1 MRAIKKNIAWI
12 MLIMLFAVGCSSI
25 EKAESLYRQ
34 GEKQEA
40 LEMAISLLDDDSP
53 KVRLRAVKL
62 VGSIGGPQA
71 GPALHERIVETDA
84 RVLREVVR
92 NLGKVKYE
100 PAIEDL
106 ADMATESNSD
116 MLRALADAFREYGKP
131 AIDVIVSRYDSSNQS
146 GIRAAYKELLIA
158 VGPEIADSISKL
170 LKGRS
175 FFENRD
181 TFEILRQIKNPR
193 VATLMMPY
201 LADEEVAEQVVEAMR
216 NLGSNAIEATITSL
230 QKQKKSGDLLVTERL
245 IRILGLLKA
254 KQGIEMLESYSQ
266 HDSERIRNAV
276 EQSLFQIRGF

>member
-1 MRAIKKNIAWI
+1 MRAITKNIVCI

-34 GEKQEA
+34 GDKQEA
-40 LEMAISLLDDDSP
+40 LEMAISLLDDDSS

-71 GPALHERIVETDA
+71 GPALHVRIVETDE

-106 ADMATESNSD
+106 ADMATESNSN
-116 MLRALADAFREYGKP
+116 MMRALADAFREYGKP
-131 AIDVIVSRYDSSNQS
+131 AIDMIVNRYDSSNQS
-146 GIRAAYKELLIA
+146 GIRAAYKELLIS

-216 NLGSNAIEATITSL
+216 NLGSNAIEATITAL
-230 QKQKKSGDLLVTERL
+230 HKQKKSGDLLVTERL

-254 KQGIEMLESYSQ
+254 KQGIEILESYSQ

-276 EQSLFQIRGF
+276 EQSLYQIRGF

>member
-106 ADMATESNSD
+106 ADMTTESNSD
-116 MLRALADAFREYGKP
+116 MLRALADAFRGYGKP

-201 LADEEVAEQVVEAMR
+201 LADEEVASKVSHCFN
-216 NLGSNAIEATITSL
+216 NLFCNFLISKIRHHQCGNTGIFDLAQYFKCVSILKERTPLEKFTYGISNFRSDSNQQFL
-230 QKQKKSGDLLVTERL
+230 VSGTNPTL
-245 IRILGLLKA
+245 I
-254 KQGIEMLESYSQ
+254 
-266 HDSERIRNAV
+266 
-276 EQSLFQIRGF
+276 

>member
-1 MRAIKKNIAWI
+1 MILLYNNFHKLFINNHQLCKDSLMRAIRKNIAWI
-12 MLIMLFAVGCSSI
+12 MLITLFAVGCSSI

-40 LEMAISLLDDDSP
+40 LEMAISLLDDESP

-62 VGSIGGPQA
+62 VGSIGGSQA
-71 GPALHERIVETDA
+71 GPALHERIVENDA

-92 NLGKVKYE
+92 NLGKVQYE

-116 MLRALADAFREYGKP
+116 MLRALADAFRGYGKP

-181 TFEILRQIKNPR
+181 TFEILRKIKNPPCSHSDD
-193 VATLMMPY
+193 AL
-201 LADEEVAEQVVEAMR
+201 
-216 NLGSNAIEATITSL
+216 SC
-230 QKQKKSGDLLVTERL
+230 
-245 IRILGLLKA
+245 
-254 KQGIEMLESYSQ
+254 
-266 HDSERIRNAV
+266 
-276 EQSLFQIRGF
+276 

>member
-1 MRAIKKNIAWI
+1 MRAFRKKVAWI

-62 VGSIGGPQA
+62 IGSIGGPQA
-71 GPALHERIVETDA
+71 GHALHERIVETDA

-92 NLGKVKYE
+92 NLGKVTYE

-146 GIRAAYKELLIA
+146 ANRAAYKELLIA

-216 NLGSNAIEATITSL
+216 NLGSNAVEATITAL
-230 QKQKKSGDLLVTERL
+230 RKQKKSGDLLVTERL

>member
-1 MRAIKKNIAWI
+1 MRVIRINIVCI
-12 MLIMLFAVGCSSI
+12 MLITFFAVGCSSI

-34 GEKQEA
+34 GDKQEA

-71 GPALHERIVETDA
+71 GPALYERIIETDA

-92 NLGKVKYE
+92 NLGKVKYK
-100 PAIEDL
+100 PAINDL
-106 ADMATESNSD
+106 ADMATESNSA
-116 MLRALADAFREYGKP
+116 MLRALADAFREYGKD
-131 AIDVIVSRYDSSNQS
+131 AIDVIVSRYDLSNQS

-193 VATLMMPY
+193 VATLMLPY
-201 LADEEVAEQVVEAMR
+201 LSDEEVAEQVVEAMR
-216 NLGSNAIEATITSL
+216 NLGSNAIEATITAL
-230 QKQKKSGDLLVTERL
+230 QKQKKSGDLLVTQRL

-276 EQSLFQIRGF
+276 EQSLYQIRGF